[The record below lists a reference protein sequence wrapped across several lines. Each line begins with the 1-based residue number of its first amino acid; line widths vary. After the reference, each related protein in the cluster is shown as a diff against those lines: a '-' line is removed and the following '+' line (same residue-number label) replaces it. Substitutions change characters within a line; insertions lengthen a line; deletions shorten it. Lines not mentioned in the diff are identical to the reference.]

1 MFTFG
6 FVCSRMVSDIGVMV
20 LVGSHQ
26 SQNTL
31 ALPRRRLILLA
42 FILSRLVTVYRG
54 RIHSIDAKKFR
65 AHA

>member
-1 MFTFG
+1 MFIFG
-6 FVCSRMVSDIGVMV
+6 FVCSGMVSGIGVMV

-26 SQNTL
+26 SHNTL
-31 ALPRRRLILLA
+31 VLLRRRLILLA

-54 RIHSIDAKKFR
+54 QIHPIDAKEFR

>member
-1 MFTFG
+1 
-6 FVCSRMVSDIGVMV
+6 MVSGIGVMV

-31 ALPRRRLILLA
+31 VLPRRRLILLA

-54 RIHSIDAKKFR
+54 RIHPIDAKEFR